1 MPTPVEFHTRG
12 QLCAVDN
19 AITVSMSRAFN
30 GGYLSHDIVPG
41 VAAAVVSAARPKGRR
56 RTVCGGPSGP
66 EQVGAEWP
74 AMPTTFYRCL
84 GAEPANGT
92 WPSAGVL
99 RWLSDQRYVAA
110 EPLCCDGRSS
120 PPASVSYSPM
130 VGRRFSTL
138 EKGLWRVA
146 KQTRVKCTGLCA
158 FSRGLGLLP
167 AARITAELCAEHAW
181 WRRPYPACHR

>member
-1 MPTPVEFHTRG
+1 M
-12 QLCAVDN
+12 
-19 AITVSMSRAFN
+19 
-30 GGYLSHDIVPG
+30 SHDIVSG
-41 VAAAVVSAARPKGRR
+41 VAVAVVSAARPKGRR

-66 EQVGAEWP
+66 EQVGAKWP
-74 AMPTTFYRCL
+74 AMPTTV
-84 GAEPANGT
+84 T
-92 WPSAGVL
+92 GVWG
-99 RWLSDQRYVAA
+99 RTSQRYLAVSRCVAMV
-110 EPLCCDGRSS
+110 ERPTVSNRQPVCCDGGPS

-167 AARITAELCAEHAW
+167 AARITAELLAGVRVVLPRSTASTLSLSRRTAW
-181 WRRPYPACHR
+181 R